1 MSLPGYSYKHR
12 YHHFVVS
19 QCELQ
24 LSLSGDGELTVA
36 TSTRPYNLALRVTKV
51 GSHTTSLL
59 VWLIWCSWSLEMIV
73 D

>member
-1 MSLPGYSYKHR
+1 MSLPGYSYKHQYR
-12 YHHFVVS
+12 HFVVI

-24 LSLSGDGELTVA
+24 LSLGGDGELTVA
-36 TSTRPYNLALRVTKV
+36 TSTRPYTLALTKV

-59 VWLIWCSWSLEMIV
+59 VWLIWCSWSLEMII